1 VSRIRILFSILIL
14 GVAVSVPTACNTDS
28 SSSNFS
34 DKKQT
39 SASAPPAD
47 APTFRP
53 VPVTTGPPKGRDP
66 LMEQGAQF
74 MATVMDHKR
83 QLEKNP
89 KNKEALRFLGNA
101 NFDIDRFEAAK
112 AYYTRYL
119 EIDPAQPEVRT
130 DLATSYYK
138 TRDVDSAVR
147 ELRSVVAQYPDHA
160 AALYNLGLILKQD
173 KGDNH
178 GAIKAWEA
186 LLQSHPDHPKSA
198 EIRRE
203 IEVMKKS

>member
-14 GVAVSVPTACNTDS
+14 GIAVSVPTACNTNS
-28 SSSNFS
+28 TSSNSS
-34 DKKQT
+34 DKIQV
-39 SASAPPAD
+39 SASPAPVD

-53 VPVTTGPPKGRDP
+53 VPVTAGPPKGRDP
-66 LMEQGAQF
+66 MMEKGAQF

-83 QLEKNP
+83 RLEKDP
-89 KNKEALRFLGNA
+89 KDKEALRFLGNA
-101 NFDIDRFEAAK
+101 NYDINRFDAAK
-112 AYYTRYL
+112 TYYTRYL

-147 ELRSVVAQYPDHA
+147 ELRVVVAQYPNHA

-173 KGDNH
+173 KGDTR
-178 GAIKAWEA
+178 GAIKAWET

-203 IEVMKKS
+203 IEAMKKS

>member
-14 GVAVSVPTACNTDS
+14 GVAVYVPTACSTKS
-28 SSSNFS
+28 SSSNSS
-34 DKKQT
+34 DKIRT
-39 SASAPPAD
+39 SASSPPAD

-53 VPVTTGPPKGRDP
+53 VPVTTGPPQGRDP

-83 QLEKNP
+83 RLEKNP
-89 KNKEALRFLGNA
+89 RDKEALRFMGNA
-101 NFDIDRFEAAK
+101 NFDINRFQAAK
-112 AYYTRYL
+112 AYYERFL

-138 TRDVDSAVR
+138 TKDVDSAVR
-147 ELRSVVAQYPDHA
+147 ELRAVVAQYPDHA

-173 KGDNH
+173 KGDTP

-203 IEVMKKS
+203 IEAMKKS